1 MDKSQNHCIELK
13 KLDRRILM
21 MWLHLQA
28 KLIHSDKNFKQ
39 LLRGKDEQLTR
50 KILVGTFCKR
60 EMFYILI
67 GEVSKVSTAHKTIH
81 LKYGISRKCKF
92 YFNKKIIVNKYIQRE
107 ETPPRGEC
115 EKVDNVEELICN

>member
-1 MDKSQNHCIELK
+1 MDESQNHCIEL

-50 KILVGTFCKR
+50 KILVELSAR
-60 EMFYILI
+60 RNVL
-67 GEVSKVSTAHKTIH
+67 H
-81 LKYGISRKCKF
+81 LDW
-92 YFNKKIIVNKYIQRE
+92 
-107 ETPPRGEC
+107 RGEQSI
-115 EKVDNVEELICN
+115 DSS